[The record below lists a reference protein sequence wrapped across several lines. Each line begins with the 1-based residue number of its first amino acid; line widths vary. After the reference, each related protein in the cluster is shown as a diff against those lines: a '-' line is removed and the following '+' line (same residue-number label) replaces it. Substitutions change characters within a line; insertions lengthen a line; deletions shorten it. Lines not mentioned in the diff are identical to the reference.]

1 MDRKDVAVRIE
12 ELRAQINE
20 HNYRYYVLDDPVI
33 SDAEFDAL
41 MRELIAL
48 EEAHPELITP
58 DSPTQ
63 RVGAPP
69 SEAFAIVEH
78 RVPMLSLANAF
89 SPEELRAFDARVRRM
104 AETDGVAYVA
114 ELKID
119 GSSVSVTYENGVLA
133 RAATRGDG
141 QRGEDI
147 TANVRTI
154 RSVPLRLRRPVTLE
168 VRGEVFMYFED
179 FEKLNKEREA
189 AGEPLFAN
197 PRNAAAGSV
206 RQQDPAETAKRP
218 LDVFFYGIGWMDE
231 STLNGPEAG
240 GGPDLKVPETHAET
254 LELLAALGFKVNPE
268 WKLVPDIEVAI
279 EYCRD
284 VEARRAQLGYAIDGV
299 VLKVNDLSLHEK
311 LGATAKTP
319 RWATA
324 YKFAAEQAVTKV
336 EDIVVNVGRTG
347 AVTPMARFTP
357 VQVGGVTVSR
367 ASLHNEDYIREKDI
381 RIGDWVVIQRAGDV
395 IPEVV
400 RVLAERRDG
409 TEREFHMPARCP
421 ACGAAVVRPE
431 GEAVARCIN
440 NACPAQLLEGLIHF
454 VSRDAMDM
462 DGVGPKL
469 LEQLVERGLVKDPAD
484 LYGLT
489 KEQLMSLE
497 RMGEKSAENVLQ
509 AVEGSKRAGLE
520 RLLFALGIRHVG
532 QNVARDL
539 AVHFGDMDRLMAAT
553 FEELTAVPAVGEK
566 IAASVLAYFAQPQ
579 NRALVERLRAAG
591 VKMTAL
597 ARAAAAG
604 GEGGA
609 QGAGPG
615 GAALAGKRFVVTGTL
630 SRPRREIEELIR
642 SRGGVVTGS
651 VSRST
656 DFLVVGE
663 NPGSKLDRARELGV
677 PVLSEEEFERMLE
690 G

>member
-1 MDRKDVAVRIE
+1 
-12 ELRAQINE
+12 
-20 HNYRYYVLDDPVI
+20 
-33 SDAEFDAL
+33 
-41 MRELIAL
+41 
-48 EEAHPELITP
+48 
-58 DSPTQ
+58 
-63 RVGAPP
+63 
-69 SEAFAIVEH
+69 
-78 RVPMLSLANAF
+78 
-89 SPEELRAFDARVRRM
+89 
-104 AETDGVAYVA
+104 
-114 ELKID
+114 LKID
-119 GSSVSVTYENGVLA
+119 GSSVSVTYENGVLV

-141 QRGEDI
+141 ARGEDI

-154 RSVPLRLRRPVTLE
+154 RSVPLRLRRPVTLD
-168 VRGEVFMYFED
+168 VRGEVFMYYSD
-179 FEKLNKEREA
+179 FEKLNEERAA
-189 AGEPLFAN
+189 AGESLFAN

-206 RQQDPAETAKRP
+206 RQQDPAVTARRP
-218 LDVFFYGIGWMDE
+218 LDVFFYAIGHIE
-231 STLNGPEAG
+231 GPA
-240 GGPDLKVPETHAET
+240 PSTHAEL
-254 LELLAALGFKVNPE
+254 LEFLAELGFKVNPE
-268 WKLVPDIEVAI
+268 WRLVPDIEAAI
-279 EYCRD
+279 QYCL
-284 VEARRAQLGYAIDGV
+284 EIEGRRAQLDYAIDGV
-299 VLKVNDLSLHEK
+299 VLKVNDLSLYEE
-311 LGATAKTP
+311 LGTTAKTP
-319 RWATA
+319 RWAAA

-381 RIGDWVVIQRAGDV
+381 RIGDTVVIQRAGDV

-400 RVLAERRDG
+400 RVLVEHRDG
-409 TEREFHMPARCP
+409 TERKFRMPASCP
-421 ACGAAVVRPE
+421 VCGAQVVRPE
-431 GEAVARCIN
+431 GEAVARCIG

-469 LEQLVERGLVKDPAD
+469 LEQLVDAELVKDPAD

-579 NRALVERLRAAG
+579 NRALV
-591 VKMTAL
+591 
-597 ARAAAAG
+597 
-604 GEGGA
+604 
-609 QGAGPG
+609 
-615 GAALAGKRFVVTGTL
+615 
-630 SRPRREIEELIR
+630 
-642 SRGGVVTGS
+642 
-651 VSRST
+651 
-656 DFLVVGE
+656 
-663 NPGSKLDRARELGV
+663 
-677 PVLSEEEFERMLE
+677 
-690 G
+690 